1 MRSRLLLPTLVLVTT
16 LTGVVSSLGAPLV
29 PEIAARYDV
38 PLRVS
43 QWTLTAPVLVGAVA
57 TPLVGRLG
65 AFRRRR
71 PVLVAG
77 LVVVAAG
84 LLLCALP
91 VGLAGL
97 IAGRALQGVGL
108 ALAPLAI
115 AVARDALPSSRV
127 SAAIA
132 TLSVSA
138 VAGAGL
144 GYPLT
149 AVLVEQFGLAT
160 AYGVGLV
167 ATLAA
172 LVLTV
177 VAVPGSSRADES
189 DIDWTGAA
197 LLASGSLAIL
207 LVISE
212 ADAWGWLSPATGAVA
227 AGAVVL
233 LIAWTRRSLRIPHP
247 LVDLG
252 RAGHGRA
259 AAAHVGA
266 VVLGAGTYLMIG
278 IVMVVAQAPSATGY
292 GVGLSLTTAGLLLVP
307 YSLANVI
314 GSRLSLVAGDR
325 LRPELVLPVGS
336 GIWLLA
342 SLTLALWHDSVASLF
357 TTMLVAGLG
366 GGFTFAALPRL
377 IVSSVP
383 MLETGSAM
391 GFNQLLRYVGFS
403 VGSALCPLLLG
414 LFTQEHPTHVVAG
427 VVLCAGALF
436 ALSAAVTSVLAAH
449 GRAVPA
455 TADRAR

>member
-212 ADAWGWLSPATGAVA
+212 ADA
-227 AGAVVL
+227 
-233 LIAWTRRSLRIPHP
+233 
-247 LVDLG
+247 
-252 RAGHGRA
+252 
-259 AAAHVGA
+259 
-266 VVLGAGTYLMIG
+266 
-278 IVMVVAQAPSATGY
+278 
-292 GVGLSLTTAGLLLVP
+292 
-307 YSLANVI
+307 
-314 GSRLSLVAGDR
+314 
-325 LRPELVLPVGS
+325 
-336 GIWLLA
+336 
-342 SLTLALWHDSVASLF
+342 
-357 TTMLVAGLG
+357 
-366 GGFTFAALPRL
+366 
-377 IVSSVP
+377 
-383 MLETGSAM
+383 
-391 GFNQLLRYVGFS
+391 
-403 VGSALCPLLLG
+403 
-414 LFTQEHPTHVVAG
+414 
-427 VVLCAGALF
+427 
-436 ALSAAVTSVLAAH
+436 
-449 GRAVPA
+449 
-455 TADRAR
+455 